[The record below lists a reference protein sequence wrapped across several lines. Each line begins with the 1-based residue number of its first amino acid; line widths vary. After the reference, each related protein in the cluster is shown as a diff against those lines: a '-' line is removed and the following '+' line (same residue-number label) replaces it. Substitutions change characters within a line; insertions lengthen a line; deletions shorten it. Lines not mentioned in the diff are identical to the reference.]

1 MFGAWLASIGLAG
14 ALGPLAGPAGVA
26 EALADTPDN
35 SVPGALV
42 LACAVVFAQ
51 AGLLAYGAR
60 RLARWRG

>member
-1 MFGAWLASIGLAG
+1 MLALLLA
-14 ALGPLAGPAGVA
+14 APARAGVA
-26 EALADTPDN
+26 DALADTPDN
-35 SVPGALV
+35 TVPGALV